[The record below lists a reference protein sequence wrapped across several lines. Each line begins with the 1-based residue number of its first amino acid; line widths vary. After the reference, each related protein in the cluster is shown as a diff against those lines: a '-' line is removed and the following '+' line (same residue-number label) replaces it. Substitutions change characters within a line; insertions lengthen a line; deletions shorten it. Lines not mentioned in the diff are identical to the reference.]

1 MRQIAV
7 PPRETAMTASL
18 AALPGSFGSQRSHRS
33 PGEASRTAP
42 DLFSA
47 PTLTLHESQGFA
59 LGFDY
64 ARYQQALPAPFDAQ
78 ASALRD
84 GWLAGRA
91 TMGRRS
97 GEPSWH
103 VAQWLQLR
111 LHAWLHGRS
120 VEGLQLNAS
129 YLRQIAASHC
139 PVTRVALRTSAQHG
153 GAAAVVERLRS
164 DAGYAAGHVVSMSSA
179 ASLAKGALD
188 YAEVQAIARRQ
199 AHNPLAYA
207 AGFSAGATQGL
218 TAEQWARMAVLCSFV
233 QPLSHEEACAIPML
247 VLPPNRVRLLNPAQ
261 ALQAWVSRQL
271 LHAGWS
277 QRFARFGALLP
288 TASTRQSFQLLVHA
302 MLPRVLAAGRD
313 AQGVAL
319 RWAVEDAWL
328 DARVQQR
335 WQAFAGSLTP
345 AQCESLVLRASARGL
360 GTGRVVSQ
368 SPAVATEGWALE
380 TRGYVPHR
388 LVSRPMAQAQ
398 RAA

>member
-1 MRQIAV
+1 
-7 PPRETAMTASL
+7 MTASL
-18 AALPGSFGSQRSHRS
+18 AALPGSFGPQRSHRS
-33 PGEASRTAP
+33 PDEASRTAP
-42 DLFSA
+42 DLFST

-91 TMGRRS
+91 TMGRRAL
-97 GEPSWH
+97 EPGWH
-103 VAQWLQLR
+103 VVQWLQLR

-120 VEGLQLNAS
+120 VETLQLNAS

-139 PVTRVALRTSAQHG
+139 PVTRMPLRTSAHHS
-153 GAAAVVERLRS
+153 GATAVIERLRS
-164 DAGYAAGHVVSMSSA
+164 DAGYAAGHVVSMSSG

-188 YAEVQAIARRQ
+188 YADIQTVARRQ
-199 AHNPLAYA
+199 AQYPLAYA
-207 AGFSAGATQGL
+207 AGFSAGLAQGL

-233 QPLSHEEACAIPML
+233 QPLPHAEACAIPML

-271 LHAGWS
+271 LQAGWS
-277 QRFARFGALLP
+277 HRFARFGALLP

-302 MLPRVLAAGRD
+302 LLPRVLAAGRD
-313 AQGVAL
+313 AQGMGL
-319 RWAVEDAWL
+319 RWAVEDAWA

-335 WQAFAGSLTP
+335 WQAFAGSLTS

-360 GTGRVVSQ
+360 GTGRIAIQ
-368 SPAVATEGWALE
+368 SPSVATEAWALE

-388 LVSRPMAQAQ
+388 LLSRPMVQA
-398 RAA
+398 RLAA